1 MWSQDGQQ
9 ARANCPFGATVA
21 GSALRLAELKLE
33 RLVHEAEKPERQ
45 EAANAAAAERGPWR
59 LSDPRLHAREQA

>member
-1 MWSQDGQQ
+1 L
-9 ARANCPFGATVA
+9 P

-33 RLVHEAEKPERQ
+33 RLVHEAEKPKRQ
-45 EAANAAAAERGPWR
+45 EAAHVDAAEHGPWR